1 MILEHKR
8 TGEDNICDYEIHF
21 HGALGVG
28 KTSIID
34 QFIRSEHDDV
44 FNRDLILKIE
54 GGEDPFTRYVV
65 E

>member
-1 MILEHKR
+1 M
-8 TGEDNICDYEIHF
+8 
-21 HGALGVG
+21 G

-54 GGEDPFTRYVV
+54 GGEDSFTRHVV